1 MPAADFREIML
12 ANRQR
17 TEYAQAGQKSRP
29 QELQKLL
36 RVDRLDKDTVYTPL
50 GRKPNRDE
58 QSLGDRKERSNRD
71 RHPGVAGL
79 GREERAAHS

>member
-1 MPAADFREIML
+1 MPAADFKEIMV

-17 TEYAQAGQKSRP
+17 TEYAQAGQKSRS

-36 RVDRLDKDTVYTPL
+36 RVNRLDKDTICTPI
-50 GRKPNRDE
+50 GHKPNLHE
-58 QSLGDRKERSNRD
+58 QSSSGRLESRNRD

-79 GREERAAHS
+79 GREERAARS